1 MKNLLFIGDVVGKSG
16 CDFLSEKIYG
26 IKKENDI
33 DITVINGENS
43 AQGNGITR
51 YSADMLLKMGA
62 DVITTEITALNAVIR
77 SVFTMMII

>member
-1 MKNLLFIGDVVGKSG
+1 MKNLFVYRRRCRKKRMRFSVGKN
-16 CDFLSEKIYG
+16 LRY
-26 IKKENDI
+26 KKENDI